1 MRDLDIRG
9 LGGADFGK
17 KLGDEAV
24 KNFIEGENAK
34 LKKTPIFDF
43 AKTLPPVEG
52 GKQTYRSQDVYNN
65 NAKTP
70 PPPMDENDVPNGK
83 PANVK
88 EDFAQY
94 EGETYIDAMTGEV
107 YDKATNE
114 ATGNEIVYDSQGRI
128 IDFGIGARQRA
139 ENPQE

>member
-1 MRDLDIRG
+1 MTIHVDGSGNVPNRK
-9 LGGADFGK
+9 GGISGK
-17 KLGDEAV
+17 FSEWLSKQDQA
-24 KNFIEGENAK
+24 
-34 LKKTPIFDF
+34 LKISAFT
-43 AKTLPPVEG
+43 AARQQELPPVADE
-52 GKQTYRSQDVYNN
+52 KQTYRSQDVYNN